1 MNTINFEIVCY
12 FDIAVC
18 CCSSLAVVSDI
29 ALVLMSSECSLQWG
43 KVKVEGGIS
52 TKLWSTAQYM
62 CTTAHSKSSDIV
74 FLCLDSEN
82 LLRNLFG
89 ILHQPLLVSTMH
101 SDQWHRDDFILI
113 FIIWKLG
120 IDVHLI
126 PFIFPIGKLNN
137 LNSPSDLQTFPLWSD
152 RGTRYWQWGEGDIP
166 VTHMI

>member
-52 TKLWSTAQYM
+52 TKL

-82 LLRNLFG
+82 LLRNWFG
-89 ILHQPLLVSTMH
+89 ILHLTPPS
-101 SDQWHRDDFILI
+101 
-113 FIIWKLG
+113 
-120 IDVHLI
+120 VH
-126 PFIFPIGKLNN
+126 NA
-137 LNSPSDLQTFPLWSD
+137 Q
-152 RGTRYWQWGEGDIP
+152 
-166 VTHMI
+166 

>member
-12 FDIAVC
+12 FDISVC

-52 TKLWSTAQYM
+52 ISTKLCSTAQYM

-82 LLRNLFG
+82 LLRNWFG
-89 ILHQPLLVSTMH
+89 ILHLPPLS
-101 SDQWHRDDFILI
+101 
-113 FIIWKLG
+113 
-120 IDVHLI
+120 VH
-126 PFIFPIGKLNN
+126 NA
-137 LNSPSDLQTFPLWSD
+137 Q
-152 RGTRYWQWGEGDIP
+152 
-166 VTHMI
+166 